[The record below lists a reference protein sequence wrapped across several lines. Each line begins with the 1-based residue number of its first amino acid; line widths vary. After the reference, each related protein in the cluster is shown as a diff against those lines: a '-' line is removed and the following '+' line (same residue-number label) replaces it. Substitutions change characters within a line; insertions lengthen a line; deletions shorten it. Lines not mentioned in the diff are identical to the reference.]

1 MTHVL
6 EAARSGAELMRF
18 EHHQKAANMSI
29 AHVEFLLGADEAKR
43 FAADVASCVNGNGDV
58 ASKTERLWKT
68 YEDMVARMNA
78 NLDAQGG
85 VARRLDQQL
94 QALIAGAAGKDNIVR
109 IERLNDGTKQHA
121 LELAVLVIDQYTRE
135 TDAMRNNLEMH
146 KHTLR
151 FALQEKTIYLAASEK
166 LAVLADSARD
176 SAQRL
181 EMVADSAKASL
192 TAANEASARAASAL
206 HTADE
211 KIAQLEKE
219 ASETRERIAQAVRD
233 MQKSAYKKE
242 DHDRPTWSQIQQK
255 PLVCLERATQAL
267 TRASQGNGA
276 GENTPTCADCQAL
289 KAKVLELDQ
298 TLVAQVKENSKL
310 MQDKKDLLVDRQRD
324 KVEME
329 RLAEKMAKLRTENAT
344 EKPKK
349 RDK

>member
-6 EAARSGAELMRF
+6 EAARNDAEQTRF
-18 EHHQKAANMSI
+18 EHHQKAAKMSI

-58 ASKTERLWKT
+58 GSKTERLWKT
-68 YEDMVARMNA
+68 CEDMCTRMNA
-78 NLDAQGG
+78 ILEEQGG
-85 VARRLDQQL
+85 AARRLDQQL
-94 QALIAGAAGKDNIVR
+94 QALIAGAAGIDNIVR
-109 IERLNDGTKQHA
+109 LEHLNDGTKQQA
-121 LELAVLVIDQYTRE
+121 LELAVLVNDQYARE
-135 TDAMRNNLEMH
+135 VDALRNHMEMH

-151 FALQEKTIYLAASEK
+151 FTQEEKTIYLKAAHK
-166 LAVLADSARD
+166 LAA
-176 SAQRL
+176 
-181 EMVADSAKASL
+181 MADSAKDSL

-206 HTADE
+206 HAANE
-211 KIAQLEKE
+211 KIAQLEKD
-219 ASETRERIAQAVRD
+219 ASETRERIAQVVRD
-233 MQKSAYKKE
+233 IQKSAYKKE

-255 PLVCLERATQAL
+255 PLVCLERAAQAL
-267 TRASQGNGA
+267 KRASEGNGA

-298 TLVAQVKENSKL
+298 TLVAQVKESNKL
-310 MQDKKDLLVDRQRD
+310 LQDKKDLLADRQRD

-349 RDK
+349 RGK